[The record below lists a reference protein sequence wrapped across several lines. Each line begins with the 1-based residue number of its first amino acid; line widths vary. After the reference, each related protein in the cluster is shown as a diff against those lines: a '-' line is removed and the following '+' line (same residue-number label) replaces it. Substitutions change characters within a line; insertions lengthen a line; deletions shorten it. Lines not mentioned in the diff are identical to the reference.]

1 MNLPTEYDSKIEFNP
16 VGRTLRSIEVSKD
29 DHTTTLV
36 FDDAT
41 VKLGCEGDC
50 CAHAFFSDLEVAS
63 ELPAKVLEWND
74 DKSTSESDGK
84 YGEVRDTQ
92 FIKIKTERGYIDFS
106 LHTDHN
112 GYYGGWYFVKYF
124 VEAVS

>member
-1 MNLPTEYDSKIEFNP
+1 MDLPTQSAYADTQIKFDPI
-16 VGRTLRSIEVSKD
+16 GRTLQSIILSEEGYM
-29 DHTTTLV
+29 TTLV

-74 DKSTSESDGK
+74 DNQTSQGDGEH
-84 YGEVRDTQ
+84 GDVRDTQ

-106 LHTDHN
+106 LHTEHN
-112 GYYGGWYFVKYF
+112 GYYGGWYFVSS
-124 VEAVS
+124 VA